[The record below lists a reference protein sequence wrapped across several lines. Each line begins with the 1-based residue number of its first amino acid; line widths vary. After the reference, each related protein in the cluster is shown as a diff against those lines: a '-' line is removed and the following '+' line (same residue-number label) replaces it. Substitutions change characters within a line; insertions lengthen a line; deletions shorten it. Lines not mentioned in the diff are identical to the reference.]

1 MRQSTIAALV
11 LTGLS
16 FASLPGPVGSAYA
29 QDGVERQTLVIGTGR
44 VAGLYYPAGGALA
57 RTVNESDAGQ
67 ILRLVIESTG
77 GSQENLTRLEEGGL
91 ELGIADSAQHYRVW
105 NGHAETEDTG
115 ASLRSLLA
123 LHAEPLTVI
132 VRADA
137 GIDTVADLWDHPVNL
152 GPDGDATRELFET
165 VLTAFGWTEDKVQ
178 VHEVSPVDQIAGL
191 CDRTYDAVAFVAPHP
206 SGTINAALSSCD
218 TKILPIAGP
227 EIEAL
232 TAEAPYMAQTVIPG
246 GLYAGVTADVPTV
259 GPTATL
265 LTTDALDPEVAYAI
279 VKAAV
284 ENLDALKD
292 QHPVLGMITAPSM
305 ARAGLTAPLHDGAM
319 RYFLEA
325 GII

>member
-1 MRQSTIAALV
+1 MHKKMIATLV
-11 LTGLS
+11 LTGLIV
-16 FASLPGPVGSAYA
+16 AATPGSIRSVHA
-29 QDGVERQTLVIGTGR
+29 QDAVERETLVMGTGR

-57 RTVNESDAGQ
+57 RTVNASDAGQ
-67 ILRLVIESTG
+67 RLRMVIESTG

-91 ELGIADSAQHYRVW
+91 DLGIADSAQHYRVW
-105 NGHAETEDTG
+105 NGHAEAEETAG
-115 ASLRSLLA
+115 SVRSLMA

-137 GIDTVADLWDHPVNL
+137 GIDAVADLWDHPVNL

-165 VLTAFGWTEDKVQ
+165 VLTAFGWTEDKVE
-178 VHEVSPVDQIAGL
+178 VHEVPPAGQVAGL
-191 CDRTYDAVAFVAPHP
+191 CDGTYDAIAFVAPHP

-218 TKILPIAGP
+218 TRILPVTGP

-232 TAEAPYMAQTVIPG
+232 TAESPYMAQTIIPG
-246 GLYAGVTADVPTV
+246 GLYPGVTADVPTV

-284 ENLDALKD
+284 ENLDALKG
-292 QHPVLGMITAPSM
+292 QHPVLGMITAQSM

-319 RYFLEA
+319 RYYLEA